1 MRISRL
7 IYRAGPTFEH
17 GGWFETIG
25 VEYRD
30 RSGQWKPVE
39 RFRASPPYSTENAR
53 KGKGRFT
60 FTFKPVTT
68 RAVRIVGK
76 PGGPDQFTSIY
87 ELTVPKM
94 R

>member
-7 IYRAGPTFEH
+7 TYYAGPVFEN

-30 RSGQWKPVE
+30 GDGQWKSVE
-39 RFRASPPYSTENAR
+39 RFRSSPPYSPENAR
-53 KGKGRFT
+53 KGKVRFT
-60 FTFKPVTT
+60 FKFKPVTI

-87 ELTVPKM
+87 ELAVT
-94 R
+94 RTR